1 MYKFNNLFRNFN
13 YFLKFYLT
21 IFLAVSFIWF
31 DLLKFC
37 LLKFANLSASPKIT
51 INLNLLTKKLNFTKI
66 RTSKLI

>member
-21 IFLAVSFIWF
+21 IFLAVSFICF

-37 LLKFANLSASPKIT
+37 LLTEEGPVSTFFIDKKAKFY
-51 INLNLLTKKLNFTKI
+51 
-66 RTSKLI
+66 